1 MDLPC
6 RMPEKIDVIEKVTDV
21 IGIKPV
27 ETYISRDLILL
38 LENEK
43 QVKYLKPD
51 FDKMEKLNMG
61 LECCSN
67 SKRRKS
73 RFCFTLFYTRVRK

>member
-38 LENEK
+38 LENENK
-43 QVKYLKPD
+43 
-51 FDKMEKLNMG
+51 
-61 LECCSN
+61 
-67 SKRRKS
+67 
-73 RFCFTLFYTRVRK
+73 